1 MIKKFYTTN
10 DIIEICYKITLD
22 KYKVKRNHI
31 YSLLSGLLDLST
43 IKFFTKSNLKISEKM
58 KKRFLKKFVTYLDGK
73 PLSKILGTREFYSN
87 NFFVNSEILDPRP
100 ESEILIDATIN
111 LIRNKRCENLNIL
124 ELGVGSGCIIISLM
138 KELKKFKL
146 NIHGVGIDIEDS
158 ALETAKKNRCR
169 HKFSDDDLQ
178 FIKSDW
184 FSKVKGK
191 FNIIISNPPYISINE
206 MKLLDKSVLIYDPLV
221 ALYGGEDGL
230 ECYRKIAKSA
240 LDFLSYEGFIILEIG
255 WRQKKLVKEI
265 FQKKNFM
272 YVGCLK
278 DLAHKDRCI
287 IFKKKNMLI

>member
-111 LIRNKRCENLNIL
+111 LIRNKSCKKLNIL

-146 NIHGVGIDIEDS
+146 NIHGVGIDIEDK
-158 ALETAKKNRCR
+158 ALEIAKK
-169 HKFSDDDLQ
+169 K
-178 FIKSDW
+178 
-184 FSKVKGK
+184 
-191 FNIIISNPPYISINE
+191 
-206 MKLLDKSVLIYDPLV
+206 
-221 ALYGGEDGL
+221 
-230 ECYRKIAKSA
+230 
-240 LDFLSYEGFIILEIG
+240 
-255 WRQKKLVKEI
+255 
-265 FQKKNFM
+265 
-272 YVGCLK
+272 
-278 DLAHKDRCI
+278 
-287 IFKKKNMLI
+287 